1 MSDQPP
7 LPGRPPAWN
16 SEDEP
21 TLAYPVPDSSQQQ
34 PYDGSQPPQPPQQ
47 QAPYQQPYGGQ
58 PPLPREQ
65 RYEGQPPR
73 PQQQPYGG
81 PQLPQHPQQP
91 LSQPEPYGGQRPPNN
106 PQQQVPWQQPPSGQQ
121 PSASYQ
127 QPQQAYQQ
135 PQQTYSQT
143 QQGYQQPQAYYGQQE
158 RQYMA
163 PGGYHG
169 GQPPVKS
176 RKSWLLAGAV
186 ALVVALVGGAGAVM
200 LTRSG
205 GDDEAGTPAP
215 TGSYTDGLAS
225 TAPSSEPT
233 ETPSTSPSAEPTPTP
248 SPTPTER
255 RRTLKDVDKGIQVY
269 DDVFVN
275 PASGWS
281 KYRQTKTALVL
292 KSASRD
298 ALVFVGVDPVGYPAA
313 KAAATGAEV
322 LIDGDHLTGVRKA
335 PVKTLRPA
343 NSNID
348 NQAELS
354 YSAVYRKN
362 GVSASL
368 VGRCTAMT
376 GVESIHNVTVVV
388 CVEARKDS
396 RDAAFRATSRMLAS
410 VARSI

>member
-16 SEDEP
+16 NEDEP
-21 TLAYPVPDSSQQQ
+21 TLAYPVPNQHDGPPPQQQ
-34 PYDGSQPPQPPQQ
+34 PYDGP
-47 QAPYQQPYGGQ
+47 
-58 PPLPREQ
+58 
-65 RYEGQPPR
+65 
-73 PQQQPYGG
+73 
-81 PQLPQHPQQP
+81 QP
-91 LSQPEPYGGQRPPNN
+91 LSQQQPYGGQRPPYN
-106 PQQQVPWQQPPSGQQ
+106 PHQQVPWQQQPPSNQQ

-127 QPQQAYQQ
+127 QPQQTYQQ
-135 PQQTYSQT
+135 P
-143 QQGYQQPQAYYGQQE
+143 PAFYGQQPP
-158 RQYMA
+158 YMPPA
-163 PGGYHG
+163 GYQG
-169 GQPPVKS
+169 GQPPARSK
-176 RKSWLLAGAV
+176 KPWLLAGAI
-186 ALVVALVGGAGAVM
+186 ALVVALVGGAGAVL

-205 GDDEAGTPAP
+205 GDDEAGTPVP

-225 TAPSSEPT
+225 TEPSPEP
-233 ETPSTSPSAEPTPTP
+233 TPSTSPSAEPTPTP

-281 KYRQTKTALVL
+281 KYRQMKTALVL
-292 KSASRD
+292 RSASRD

-313 KAAATGAEV
+313 KAASTGAEV

-396 RDAAFRATSRMLAS
+396 REAAFRDTNRMLAS